1 MRLSAS
7 FGLISDLCAAI
18 RVASLPTLK
27 AVFRKPSLV
36 LSPAAVSSIFMAAV
50 WSAFAA
56 PTDEGARPVK
66 RSLIRHAY
74 GAVLD
79 IGAGLGHSIDYLD
92 RTKVTAYIAL
102 EPNVLMHEAIRAR
115 ATAAG
120 LREEDGTLLIL
131 RAGAEDPEKIRAL
144 LAGAGRP
151 QQVETMLSVM
161 TLCSIPDPQ
170 QTLQRLVRE
179 VLAPEGRLLFYEH
192 VLSPLAD
199 VAWWQ
204 QFWTPIW
211 ALAFDGCCL
220 NRPTHLWIDAME
232 DEGVDGE
239 RMSMWNERE
248 LWGKEGEPDEHLFWH
263 RVGRF
268 VKHNN

>member
-1 MRLSAS
+1 MRRNPRCVTAYSEGCLPQAVPGAEPGSCLEYLHGRGLVGFCSANRR
-7 FGLISDLCAAI
+7 GRTPRQVLAH
-18 RVASLPTLK
+18 PT
-27 AVFRKPSLV
+27 RHR
-36 LSPAAVSSIFMAAV
+36 
-50 WSAFAA
+50 
-56 PTDEGARPVK
+56 GRARY
-66 RSLIRHAY
+66 RR
-74 GAVLD
+74 
-79 IGAGLGHSIDYLD
+79 SIDYLD

-115 ATAAG
+115 AKAAG

-151 QQVETMLSVM
+151 QRVDTMLSIM

-204 QFWTPIW
+204 HFWTPIW

-232 DEGVDGE
+232 DEGADGE

-268 VKHNN
+268 VKHSN